1 MAELADALDSG
12 SSGGDFVQVQILS
25 SAPKEYNP
33 NYMLVTGEWFGFIF
47 MVSFSNPSKLDGNDD
62 RIFQRILDRDS
73 ERFAE
78 NIL

>member
-1 MAELADALDSG
+1 MAKLADAQVSG
-12 SSGGDFVQVQILS
+12 SCGNPVQVQLLS

>member
-1 MAELADALDSG
+1 MGGIEVAGEHEM
-12 SSGGDFVQVQILS
+12 GGDFVQVQLLS

>member
-1 MAELADALDSG
+1 MADALDSG
-12 SSGGDFVQVQILS
+12 SSGGDFVQVQLLS